1 MGRTSGLGEFE
12 QAVMLAIFRLRGEA
26 YGVPIRRELSERLKR
41 DVSFGAVYATLERL
55 ETKGFLS
62 SWTGGATAE
71 RGGRTKRYYKIEAPG
86 QRALN
91 EARDRAASLWNAL
104 PQGAAS

>member
-1 MGRTSGLGEFE
+1 MGRNSGLGEFE
-12 QAVMLAIFRLRGEA
+12 QAVMLVILRLRDGA
-26 YGVPIRRELSERLKR
+26 YGVPIRRELEERLKR

-55 ETKGFLS
+55 EAKGFLS

-71 RGGRTKRYYKIEAPG
+71 RGGRSKRYYKIEAPG
-86 QRALN
+86 QKALN
-91 EARDRAASLWNAL
+91 EAYDRALNLWTAL